1 MMSWVHINTGL
12 HAALQDACVALGGHP
27 LQQLLKR
34 IHDESVEINESDINV
49 IRDYLSRIEEH
60 LAHKY
65 PGHDAEEPGYQEQH
79 EDLYLEEM
87 ALYRDKLVF
96 MVADA
101 VGDDFLQ
108 TNPEG

>member
-1 MMSWVHINTGL
+1 MRSQLHINTGL
-12 HAALQDACVALGGHP
+12 HAALQDACIALDGHP
-27 LQQLLKR
+27 LQQLLAR
-34 IHDESVEINESDINV
+34 IRDESVEIAESDLKI

-60 LAHKY
+60 LAIKY
-65 PGHDAEEPGYQEQH
+65 PGHDSDEPDYQELH

-101 VGDDFLQ
+101 VGDDFLH
-108 TNPEG
+108 THLE